1 MLGITKNLLLI
12 GSSFSCCPCKQAGNS
27 FGICYRRSELV
38 CGAVP
43 ADLLLPS
50 PKRDL
55 PPPLQNHHHHCCC
68 HPPHCCCHPPH
79 CCCHHHDH
87 HIVVDAVAFQHIST
101 SGVNMLRLQRSFIN
115 IKGRQDPR
123 DFSDTL
129 FKLGPY
135 CYISD
140 DYPMTIQYEYPM
152 TITNFDLFF
161 LMIIDLKRFVDRR

>member
-1 MLGITKNLLLI
+1 MCSQWWEWWWWMLGITKNLLLI

-68 HPPHCCCHPPH
+68 HPPHCCVILL
-79 CCCHHHDH
+79 
-87 HIVVDAVAFQHIST
+87 IVVVIIMIMTWCQILCTMRLQCVSKILTPRRMLQKTWLT
-101 SGVNMLRLQRSFIN
+101 SGPIAFIYGNNTFQKGASLR
-115 IKGRQDPR
+115 
-123 DFSDTL
+123 
-129 FKLGPY
+129 Y
-135 CYISD
+135 C
-140 DYPMTIQYEYPM
+140 
-152 TITNFDLFF
+152 
-161 LMIIDLKRFVDRR
+161 FVF

>member
-12 GSSFSCCPCKQAGNS
+12 RSSFSCCPCKQAGNS

-68 HPPHCCCHPPH
+68 HHHHCFCHPPHCCCHPPH
-79 CCCHHHDH
+79 CCCHPPHCCCHPPH
-87 HIVVDAVAFQHIST
+87 VVVIIMIIILLLTPWPSNTFPL
-101 SGVNMLRLQRSFIN
+101 GVNMLLLQRSFIN

-123 DFSDTL
+123 DFSDNL
-129 FKLGPY
+129 FKVGPY

-140 DYPMTIQYEYPM
+140 DYPMTIQ
-152 TITNFDLFF
+152 
-161 LMIIDLKRFVDRR
+161 